1 MSKRELSKLIGTADV
16 EGSRR
21 KRRREITTLP
31 GSSSDIDVIVSEEGE
46 EDLFENGGSRHEE
59 GGTLKELG
67 SHLLRT
73 VKEAKAKE

>member
-16 EGSRR
+16 EGSRH
-21 KRRREITTLP
+21 KRRRETAILP
-31 GSSSDIDVIVSEEGE
+31 GSSSDVDVTISEAGE
-46 EDLFENGGSRHEE
+46 ENLYENGDSRHGE

>member
-1 MSKRELSKLIGTADV
+1 MSKRELSKLIGMADD

-21 KRRREITTLP
+21 KRRRETATLP
-31 GSSSDIDVIVSEEGE
+31 GSSSDIDVTLSEAAE
-46 EDLFENGGSRHEE
+46 ENFFENGGSMHGE

>member
-21 KRRREITTLP
+21 KRRRETTILP
-31 GSSSDIDVIVSEEGE
+31 GSSSDVDVTKSEAGE
-46 EDLFENGGSRHEE
+46 ENLYENGDSRHGE